1 MAVAWI
7 EHHANQELFYPTSDS
22 ASSLPNVGLCFCFF
36 TRLRLSSRCTG
47 GGAPMAVRAMD
58 FTALVAVNFFFLR
71 FLGTDNRFNHE
82 GHEGSR
88 RIASCFSACSQ
99 LRVPLCPLWLI

>member
-1 MAVAWI
+1 
-7 EHHANQELFYPTSDS
+7 
-22 ASSLPNVGLCFCFF
+22 
-36 TRLRLSSRCTG
+36 
-47 GGAPMAVRAMD
+47 MAVRAMD

-71 FLGTDNRFNHE
+71 FLGTDKRFNHE

-88 RIASCFSACSQ
+88 RIAELSGCLQ